1 LKKLFFLALIIAF
14 VFISVIVILSNKV
27 YILEN
32 KFFQLNKEIIF
43 YKTLQ
48 ASKDFLYAIMNDYKK
63 QKSNIIKAH
72 KYVLNHLN
80 EDFYKLKSK
89 FGDNYNIYLTNK
101 NFVIT
106 KTTFK
111 YDKNFSLAFAK
122 DYFLSH
128 KGIKVSKPICEM
140 ATTDFI
146 SFSDSYQDG
155 RVLQIGYIF
164 DSDKIKAFKEQ
175 IKLLKNKNPII
186 KSIYLYF
193 VYPNINFASKCN
205 FLEPLHRKYNSIEM
219 SINQKTAFKLFE
231 ELKQQNPIFKENSM
245 YILSSNPFEDGYM
258 IFKIDL
264 DSNIYKKE
272 MINLKYILS
281 FVIVFLII
289 IGVFLFIY
297 FKKTIDVIENFA
309 KHIEEE
315 KIYEYDGEFKKVVD
329 SYNKTLKKLH
339 SSIQSKKEFLEFVM
353 HELKTPLAILSLNV
367 ENEISSVAIKKLN
380 MAYEDMTY
388 FLEFDKT
395 KKYIKKVNLKEFI
408 EYRVFYF
415 DDILRSEKKIVYLGL
430 EECCIEINE
439 NDLER
444 LIDNNISNAIKYST
458 TNFIKISLKECVLR
472 FENDGEIK
480 DKEKIFEKFHREDNI
495 KGGFGIGLSIIS
507 SIISSYKIGFKLIT
521 DKNIIFEYDLKSII
535 CK

>member
-1 LKKLFFLALIIAF
+1 VKKLFLFALFTGIVFLSV
-14 VFISVIVILSNKV
+14 VFILSNKV
-27 YILEN
+27 YQLE
-32 KFFQLNKEIIF
+32 KKSLFLEEKVVF
-43 YKTLQ
+43 YQTLQ
-48 ASKDFLYAIMNDYKK
+48 TSKDFLYAIMNDYKK
-63 QKSNIIKAH
+63 QKANIIKAH

-89 FGDNYNIYLTNK
+89 FGKNYNIYLTNK

-128 KGIKVSKPICEM
+128 KEIKVSSPICEM

-146 SFSDSYQDG
+146 SFSDSYQNG

-164 DSDKIKAFKEQ
+164 DSNKIKEFKEK
-175 IKLLKNKNPII
+175 IKQLKKQNPII
-186 KSIYLYF
+186 KNVYLYF
-193 VYPNINFASKCN
+193 VYPHINFASKCN
-205 FLEPLHRKYNSIEM
+205 FLIPLHRKYSLQEM
-219 SINQKTAFKLFE
+219 NKNKEIGFELFKQ
-231 ELKQQNPIFKENSM
+231 LKQKNPIFTKDSM
-245 YILSSNPFEDGYM
+245 YILSSNPFGDGYM
-258 IFKIDL
+258 IFKIDINTQTYQNAL
-264 DSNIYKKE
+264 NNI
-272 MINLKYILS
+272 KYILS
-281 FVIVFLII
+281 FVVLFLII
-289 IGVFLFIY
+289 IGTILFIY
-297 FKKTIDVIENFA
+297 FKKVIDVIENFA
-309 KHIEEE
+309 KHIENE

-388 FLEFDKT
+388 FLKFDKT
-395 KKYIKKVNLKEFI
+395 KKHIKKVNLKEFI

-415 DDILRSEKKIVYLGL
+415 DDILRSEKKIVYLDL

-507 SIISSYKIGFKLIT
+507 SIISSYDIKFNLIT
-521 DKNIIFEYDLKSII
+521 DMKVVFEYDLRNLK
-535 CK
+535 C